1 MWQLADKEWQHGD
14 TMCKLFKFFQTF
26 GLTSSTYLVVAI
38 ALDRVWA
45 IVAPLSR

>member
-1 MWQLADKEWQHGD
+1 MWQLADKEWEYGD
-14 TMCKLFKFFQTF
+14 TMCKLFKLFQTF